1 MCWEP
6 PQAGHLRAGFVTGP
20 QGCGIVLGL
29 RPFAFPFLRP
39 MHQPSP
45 ESSPQGP
52 PAPATSPLADKL
64 DVHLLGAAF
73 PRLLDAISDA
83 VVVVDAKGNTIAAN
97 RRFLETFGFEGQA
110 LLGRPCPLSGAC
122 MTSSGPTPHTACL
135 ACEIASTKESRR
147 ALQVVPDATGRQR
160 RWEATLNPV
169 LDDSGQV
176 SLVVEVWRDVTDRT
190 QLEAQLSHSERLASL
205 GLLAAG
211 VAHEVNNPLA
221 SVLAGVESLQRWL
234 GRVTLPPEEAAD
246 AAEVLSL
253 LEQETRR
260 CRETTDKLLLLG
272 QPYASKPVWVD
283 LNRASRDTLA
293 LLSFATRRQRIL
305 VRAELADDLPQ
316 LWGREGAVRGVLMNL
331 CMNAVQAMTTG
342 GQLTV
347 RTLALGLDRVLLEVE
362 DDGPGI
368 SPDHLN
374 RIWDPFFT
382 TKPVGQGTGL
392 GLSITQR
399 IVSSHGGRISV
410 VSETGKGACF
420 TVTLPTQGSGGESV

>member
-1 MCWEP
+1 MHSSSP
-6 PQAGHLRAGFVTGP
+6 DQPLPHDPNSVGSGAAGKFDV
-20 QGCGIVLGL
+20 QMLGL
-29 RPFAFPFLRP
+29 
-39 MHQPSP
+39 
-45 ESSPQGP
+45 
-52 PAPATSPLADKL
+52 
-64 DVHLLGAAF
+64 AF

-83 VVVVDAKGNTIAAN
+83 VVVADAKGNTVAAN
-97 RRFLETFGFEGQA
+97 RRFLETFGLDGKA
-110 LLGRPCPLSGAC
+110 IIGKPCPLSGTC
-122 MTSSGPTPHTACL
+122 ITSVGPTPHTACI
-135 ACEIASTKESRR
+135 ACEIATTKEARR
-147 ALQVVPDATGRQR
+147 ALQVVPDVTGRQR

-169 LDDSGQV
+169 LDDDGKV
-176 SLVVEVWRDVTDRT
+176 NLVVEVWRDVTDRT

-205 GLLAAG
+205 GMLAAG

-234 GRVTLPPEEAAD
+234 GRVTLPPEEHAD

-272 QPYASKPVWVD
+272 QPYATKPVWVD
-283 LNRASRDTLA
+283 LNRAARDTLA
-293 LLSFATRRQRIL
+293 LLSFATRRQRVL

-316 LWGREGAVRGVLMNL
+316 LWGREGAIRGVLMNL
-331 CMNAVQAMTTG
+331 CMNAVQAMANG

-347 RTLALGLDRVLLEVE
+347 RTLRLGEDRVLLEIE

-368 SPDHLN
+368 APDHLN

-399 IVSSHGGRISV
+399 IVSSHGGRIRV
-410 VSETGKGACF
+410 TSEPGNGARF

>member
-1 MCWEP
+1 MHP
-6 PQAGHLRAGFVTGP
+6 PT
-20 QGCGIVLGL
+20 
-29 RPFAFPFLRP
+29 
-39 MHQPSP
+39 P
-45 ESSPQGP
+45 ESGP
-52 PAPATSPLADKL
+52 PNPPASPAKPGAGKF
-64 DVHLLGAAF
+64 DVLVLGAAF

-83 VVVVDAKGNTIAAN
+83 VVVVDALGNTVAAN
-97 RRFLETFGFEGQA
+97 RRFLETFGFEGHA
-110 LLGRPCPLSGAC
+110 LDGRPCPLSGSC
-122 MTSSGPTPHTACL
+122 ITSSGPTPHTACI
-135 ACEIASTKESRR
+135 ACEIATTKQPRR

-169 LDDSGQV
+169 LDELGNV

-234 GRVTLPPEEAAD
+234 GRVSLPPEEHAD
-246 AAEVLSL
+246 ASEVLSL

-272 QPYASKPVWVD
+272 QPYATKPVWVD
-283 LNRASRDTLA
+283 LNRAARDTLA

-305 VRAELADDLPQ
+305 VRAELTDDLPS
-316 LWGREGAVRGVLMNL
+316 LWGREGAIRGVLMNL
-331 CMNAVQAMTTG
+331 CMNAVQAMANG

-347 RTLALGLDRVLLEVE
+347 RTLRLGEDRVLLEVE

-368 SPDHLN
+368 APDHLN

-399 IVSSHGGRISV
+399 IVSSHGGRIRV
-410 VSETGKGACF
+410 VSEPGKGARF